1 MWGWRWKTIL
11 TVLLFSPRNNTL
23 SQNKDLASFV
33 FTWPWALF
41 LGTFSAGNYM
51 FRVNRRNT
59 RTRCKVCS
67 NLTIKTPEWHHCHFA
82 VVFLL
87 RVRIKRIAIAKCNLF
102 FHYRHAKEISFY
114 YFRDTN
120 FVQNSKK
127 RKFHLYCW
135 DYVRKVNDD
144 V

>member
-33 FTWPWALF
+33 FTWAWALF

-59 RTRCKVCS
+59 RTRCKLCS

-87 RVRIKRIAIAKCNLF
+87 RVRIKRIAIAKCN
-102 FHYRHAKEISFY
+102 
-114 YFRDTN
+114 YFSIIAMPKKSHFTTFAIQTLCKTRKNVN
-120 FVQNSKK
+120 FIYIVGIIFVK
-127 RKFHLYCW
+127 
-135 DYVRKVNDD
+135 
-144 V
+144 